1 MKQLIKKTALLSII
15 FATMFACKP
24 DEPEVLFSDVTIE
37 VEFPEDYTDSK
48 SDVVIQWENIT
59 NKTSGEV
66 KTDND
71 GKATVKVEYGN
82 YNFYA
87 SKKADAVFY
96 QGRMDNCAV
105 SLETLLVEIKLSDH
119 TFQLLG

>member
-82 YNFYA
+82 YTTPQ
-87 SKKADAVFY
+87 KQMPFY

-105 SLETLLVEIKLSDH
+105 SPKRCL
-119 TFQLLG
+119 